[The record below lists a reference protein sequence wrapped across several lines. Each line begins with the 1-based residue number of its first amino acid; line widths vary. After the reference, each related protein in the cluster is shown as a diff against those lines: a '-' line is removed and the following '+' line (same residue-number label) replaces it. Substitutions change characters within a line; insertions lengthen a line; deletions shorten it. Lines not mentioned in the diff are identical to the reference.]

1 MTPMRYIII
10 ISGVLALIGLTAVMI
25 LSPLHLFNFAV
36 PFDSGS
42 SRVAAGIAYGAGP
55 RRLLDVYRPST
66 NEQNLPVIVFSYG
79 GGWDSGDRSG
89 YAFAGHALAAR
100 GFVVVVYDYRLVPEV
115 RFPAFVDDTAGAVAW
130 SLRNA
135 AAYGG
140 SGDQV
145 FLVGHS
151 AGAYNVALTA
161 LDGRFLARAGVDG
174 TAIAGVAAL
183 AGPFDFLPLSGPATV
198 AAFSSWPNLAETQPV
213 NAVTPDAPPFLLV
226 TGDADSTVYP
236 RNSEALAKRLTEAGV
251 PNRLV
256 LYAGLGHAALVL
268 ALSRPLRWRAPV
280 LDDVE
285 SFFKTIAA
293 QRPAANSP

>member
-1 MTPMRYIII
+1 MRYIII
-10 ISGVLALIGLTAVMI
+10 ISGVLAVLGLTAVMI

-66 NEQNLPVIVFSYG
+66 SEQDLPVIVFSYG

-115 RFPAFVDDTAGAVAW
+115 RFPAFVDDTASAVAW

-183 AGPFDFLPLSGPATV
+183 AGPFDFLPLSGPATIT
-198 AAFSSWPNLAETQPV
+198 AFSSWPDLAETQPV

-236 RNSEALAKRLTEAGV
+236 RNSEALAKRLTQAGV
-251 PNRLV
+251 PNRLIR
-256 LYAGLGHAALVL
+256 YAGLGHAAVVL

-285 SFFKTIAA
+285 AFFKAIAA
-293 QRPAANSP
+293 QRLAAKSP